1 MGSAA
6 SKLLPKTSSAE
17 INESIDLLGE
27 PSGRLALS
35 SEASHGYVQLAVKE
49 AASVFTSNKK
59 IQSEVGHYGS
69 GFLITAALFTPGK
82 IGLASTVVLSA
93 LDHASPGSSGGAQM
107 ADFALGALKG
117 AGLRGIMHGMGS
129 KYMPEMVANS
139 AALKG
144 VAFGFSNRALE
155 SVLTRENYLDGKG
168 NISGATFGANFT
180 REVANPRA
188 LVSDAATFVAAHGLF
203 KGAARLSPQLFERS
217 VVAQTMTTSASFGL
231 SNGASGEIIRQQDA
245 NEKFDLSKVI
255 GRALIQ
261 GGIDAVAGV
270 PGGLR
275 ARAIAR
281 QNDQSTQ
288 TKSGEA
294 EIKKEIDPLGA
305 PGEVH
310 STFARSKESSH
321 VNIVGEN
328 ETVTRFVQV
337 DKTPDVSAAI
347 AQIEIN
353 KQRKTFIGPLEKNH
367 QVIREL
373 TIPERSLA
381 QQPGRVTGFKTA
393 VEKLNERSE
402 TEGPFT
408 NFDDFYNRG
417 LSKVPTDVRKYT
429 IDKHTVEV
437 VIPTRYAE
445 KLDDVA
451 AKKATTTGAEDYSNR
466 VGPADLPPLLDAMP
480 NSGYF
485 KRIFISDKRNPE
497 DAWVSQ
503 GGYNKDFV
511 SAMSMTDGELNMYKT
526 ERTNYLRRDVLHE
539 WSHELRYQYWDH
551 NLTWRFA
558 DAINLEAK
566 EYSLSK
572 YADRNNGEQ
581 WAVLGER
588 MLGNDAKAFVDA
600 AGNMPIRTLVW
611 MRALKKSLD
620 TVPAEN
626 KSVDHDVYVARQNY
640 VDNTVLPQAVAK
652 LEQYVKT
659 GNADQ
664 QSRAAKVLEFLK
676 EEGLIR

>member
-1 MGSAA
+1 VAGSAA
-6 SKLLPKTSSAE
+6 SESLPKRSIAE
-17 INESIDLLGE
+17 INESADLLSE
-27 PSGRLALS
+27 SSSRLALS
-35 SEASHGYVQLAVKE
+35 SEAGQGYVQLAVKE
-49 AASVFTSNKK
+49 VASVFTSNKNV
-59 IQSEVGHYGS
+59 QSEVGRYGS
-69 GFLITAALFTPGK
+69 GFLMTAALFMPGK
-82 IGLASTVVLSA
+82 IGLASTVVLGA
-93 LDHASPGSSGGAQM
+93 LDHASPNSTGGAQM
-107 ADFALGALKG
+107 ADLALGGFKG

-129 KYMPEMVANS
+129 KHVPEMVANS

-155 SVLTRENYLDGKG
+155 TVLTRQSYLGGKG
-168 NISGATFGANFT
+168 NISGAAFGGKFAH
-180 REVANPRA
+180 EVVNPTA
-188 LVSDAATFVAAHGLF
+188 LVSDAATFVAAHALF

-217 VVAQTMTTSASFGL
+217 VVAQTMATSASFGL
-231 SNGASGEIIRQQDA
+231 SNGASAEIIRQQDS
-245 NEKFDLSKVI
+245 NEKFDLGKII
-255 GRALIQ
+255 GRSLIQ
-261 GGIDAVAGV
+261 GGIDALAGA
-270 PGGLR
+270 PGGMR
-275 ARAIAR
+275 ARSINR
-281 QNDQSTQ
+281 QSESD
-288 TKSGEA
+288 KSVNSRV
-294 EIKKEIDPLGA
+294 IDPLGE

-310 STFARSKESSH
+310 STFARSKNSSH

-328 ETVTRFVQV
+328 DTVTRFVQV
-337 DKTPDVSAAI
+337 DKTPDFAAAI
-347 AQIEIN
+347 AQIELN
-353 KQRKTFIGPLEKNH
+353 KERKTFIGPLEGPH
-367 QVIREL
+367 QTIREL

-381 QQPGRVTGFKTA
+381 QQPARVTGYKTA

-402 TEGPFT
+402 VEGPFN

-417 LSKVPTDVRKYT
+417 IAKVPTDVRTYS

-437 VIPTRYAE
+437 VLPTRYAE
-445 KLDDVA
+445 KLDDAA
-451 AKKATTTGAEDYSNR
+451 AKKSTTTTEGVEDFSKR

-600 AGNMPIRTLVW
+600 AEHMPIRTVIW

-626 KSVDHDVYVARQNY
+626 KSVDHDIYVARQNY
-640 VDNTVLPQAVAK
+640 VDTAILPQAVAK
-652 LEQYVKT
+652 LEQYVKSGT
-659 GNADQ
+659 SDQ
-664 QSRAAKVLEFLK
+664 QSRAADVLQFLR
-676 EEGLIR
+676 EEGLIK